1 MFRLTFGLLLG
12 GIITL
17 VILAELESQGQR
29 ITAQDL
35 IDAYHQGEKAALDAE
50 KPSERLEAVCAALWL
65 KGEKNEQAR

>member
-1 MFRLTFGLLLG
+1 MFRFIFGLLLG

-17 VILAELESQGQR
+17 VILAELETQGQR

-65 KGEKNEQAR
+65 KGGSNEQVR